1 MFSAFLLCMSC
12 FEFEKLWN
20 NAEMIALLCGFSL
33 FVKLTQIF
41 TMIVLFFVLGICCV
55 YKGIKE
61 RLILRGLVKG
71 MLCFVLVVL
80 PSAVSLIHINYKTG
94 NPLFPS
100 YNGFFKSPYFA
111 VENFRDP
118 FQNKLSFSLQSLLD
132 IVFNTVKNVEMAP
145 YGMGI
150 FLLFIFAIP
159 FAILLLI
166 IQREKLFVFLAWIGI
181 SLLSYVLSTVA
192 TYNLRYYFSV
202 WILLL
207 SVIVISI
214 SICIQFISWKW
225 MRLLVAILLVFII
238 LIPNI
243 IFLYNNT
250 QIWFRIRK
258 DTRLV
263 GQEHCAVLEF
273 IPKGKKVLSITN
285 SNQFKGDY
293 VGYFTSTTWH
303 NFIWQKVYNGQY
315 SLEDYVSSFDYVLID
330 KMQTV
335 MWGDLKIE
343 DIISPMLGV
352 CIGENE
358 AAKVFEVLPKTEK
371 IIQKELESDI
381 VLKDGSFLLISEM
394 DNKYNTY
401 FFSQVIQTRES
412 GKVDFCLQVLWLNID
427 GGLVEVLEL
436 PYSLDSKNRV
446 YFSSAIHANPLAAR
460 VRIKIY
466 PKKGSQNILAFGYS
480 VQGLNSVVEME
491 NEKYAS
497 RASLR
502 TR

>member
-1 MFSAFLLCMSC
+1 
-12 FEFEKLWN
+12 
-20 NAEMIALLCGFSL
+20 
-33 FVKLTQIF
+33 
-41 TMIVLFFVLGICCV
+41 
-55 YKGIKE
+55 
-61 RLILRGLVKG
+61 
-71 MLCFVLVVL
+71 
-80 PSAVSLIHINYKTG
+80 
-94 NPLFPS
+94 
-100 YNGFFKSPYFA
+100 
-111 VENFRDP
+111 
-118 FQNKLSFSLQSLLD
+118 
-132 IVFNTVKNVEMAP
+132 
-145 YGMGI
+145 
-150 FLLFIFAIP
+150 
-159 FAILLLI
+159 
-166 IQREKLFVFLAWIGI
+166 
-181 SLLSYVLSTVA
+181 
-192 TYNLRYYFSV
+192 
-202 WILLL
+202 
-207 SVIVISI
+207 
-214 SICIQFISWKW
+214 